1 MASSDEAP
9 LQGEVTLDGAGTGV
23 ATRRAQSKQVQE
35 VMDELAQETKRVTLL
50 EREEQQL
57 KGQKHVSRLLFIFG
71 IGDERKTQD
80 AVDQEFATWRKQT
93 EGASEV
99 TGLLLF
105 CGQATVSFME
115 GPTELLFKAVEM
127 FQGLTVEVLPTPPMP
142 TPPEGMKVGKAV
154 DPKVVIAPPANPRPA
169 LISGVRV
176 LYFTE
181 LHGVRA
187 APGWCGLVNQAKPL
201 GVALVMAEDTSQ
213 QVFDLYKKLLVV
225 CLKVKDSAGE
235 SEANLDVLQTHYR
248 KLTDLMPTPDEVLSL
263 LSKQSADNFFSFA
276 EFQKIFM
283 KPFQLVLNSELLWPM
298 PPPLSY

>member
-9 LQGEVTLDGAGTGV
+9 LQGEVTLDAAGNGPTQ
-23 ATRRAQSKQVQE
+23 RRQRSKEVQE

-71 IGDERKTQD
+71 IADERKTQD
-80 AVDQEFATWRKQT
+80 AVDQEFAVWRKQT
-93 EGASEV
+93 EGASDV

-105 CGQATVSFME
+105 CGQATVVFME

-127 FQGLTVEVLPTPPMP
+127 FQGLTLEVLPTAPMP

-154 DPKVVIAPPANPRPA
+154 DLKVAVAPPANPRPA

-187 APGWCGLVNQAKPL
+187 APGWCGLVNQAKAQS
-201 GVALVMAEDTSQ
+201 GQVQAEDTSQ
-213 QVFDLYKKLLVV
+213 QVFELYKKLLVV
-225 CLKVKDSAGE
+225 CLKVKDSAGD